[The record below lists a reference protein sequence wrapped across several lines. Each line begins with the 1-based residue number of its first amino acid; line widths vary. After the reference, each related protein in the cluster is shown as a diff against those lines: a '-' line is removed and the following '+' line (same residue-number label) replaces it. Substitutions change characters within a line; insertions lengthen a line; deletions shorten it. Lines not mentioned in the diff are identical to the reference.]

1 VYNKIMNNQNKTI
14 IYFVA
19 GCFII
24 IALFGYVFFVDA
36 KKPGPYDEFAQCI
49 TNSGAKF
56 YGAYWCPHCQKQK
69 AEFGKSAKL
78 LPYIECDT
86 LTKEQKDTARTQ
98 IQQAIADGRLKEDQ
112 DPATVGIATSSE
124 ACMIN
129 SIKSYPTWIFADGS
143 RVSGEQSFAALAAKT
158 GCVAP
163 VVDDQPV
170 TDQGAA
176 SQAQ

>member
-1 VYNKIMNNQNKTI
+1 MDNSRQTI
-14 IYFVA
+14 IYFVL

-24 IALFGYVFFVDA
+24 VALFGYVFFVDA
-36 KKPGPYDEFAQCI
+36 KKPGPYDDFAQCI

-69 AEFGKSAKL
+69 SEFGKSAKK

-86 LTKEQKDTARTQ
+86 LNNKEKLAAKAQ
-98 IQQAIADGRLKEDQ
+98 IDQAIADGRLKEGD
-112 DPATVGIATSSE
+112 DPATVGIFTSSQ
-124 ACMIN
+124 ACTEN

-143 RVSGEQSFAALAAKT
+143 RVTGEQSFSALASKT

-163 VVDDQPV
+163 AGTEDILPIVPGAATPV
-170 TDQGAA
+170 TQ
-176 SQAQ
+176 